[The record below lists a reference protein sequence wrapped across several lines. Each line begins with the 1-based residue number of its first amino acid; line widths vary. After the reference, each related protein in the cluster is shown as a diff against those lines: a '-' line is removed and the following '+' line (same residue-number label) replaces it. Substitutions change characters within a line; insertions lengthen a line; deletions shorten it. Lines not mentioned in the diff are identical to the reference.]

1 MNDWSID
8 KDRNYYYNAFLPAVK
23 SLADKEKQNEA
34 WNCGNYEKFSDFSEI
49 YISFSDTSE
58 YVLNSY
64 QHFLLVET
72 QKEKLQKLYDMVE
85 NYDNTIDELD
95 DSGWRKK
102 KTDKQIYNDPKWHDI
117 QRYAQEV
124 YDELK
129 NIKIN
134 T

>member
-1 MNDWSID
+1 MSNVKEYYENVFL
-8 KDRNYYYNAFLPAVK
+8 KDLKNISNEEAQKIAWK
-23 SLADKEKQNEA
+23 SGKYQ
-34 WNCGNYEKFSDFSEI
+34 
-49 YISFSDTSE
+49 SFSTYGEVTDEFITSCE